1 MSSEA
6 IGEDGRLPAEFTCDG
21 DGVPPPLE
29 WEAGPE
35 GTVEYA
41 LVIWHEAPDKL
52 KTYWVVHGIP
62 ADVVALP
69 AGGGDVGTVGLNDR
83 GRAEYDPPCSRG
95 PGVKTYH
102 ATVWALSAPPRLPAR
117 GATRESLLAAIRGT
131 TLAEGTLSFDY
142 EREGDE

>member
-1 MSSEA
+1 M
-6 IGEDGRLPAEFTCDG
+6 GEDGRLPAEFTCDG
-21 DGVPPPLE
+21 DGVPPPLS
-29 WEAGPE
+29 WEAGPK

-62 ADVVALP
+62 ADVRNLP

-102 ATVWALSAPPRLPAR
+102 ATVWALSEPPRLPAR
-117 GATRESLLAAIRGT
+117 GATRDSLLEAIRGT

-142 EREGDE
+142 EREGNE